1 MECTAGGGRSVYGT
15 HPSRTSG
22 NPTFVCGPPSVPFF
36 SFCLFIFQCVAAL
49 GTSFHRTTA
58 EIHLITA
65 GTVRSKIQPSFASGC
80 LRERWSKRGEEK
92 RVREH
97 RRNRVFFCKLENM
110 AAEVEGVTLSH
121 THDQLRRQTVKHRMG
136 KRDGLDGPQ
145 DVDMGNARDVAIDF
159 MGGVVSGISGIVVG
173 QVRAFNQ
180 GCAGSRR
187 YGAVLGTTCHS
198 GARERPSVCLA
209 SSLTLCLSLPFS
221 VSVSCL
227 STARSRKCT

>member
-1 MECTAGGGRSVYGT
+1 MKRREFESIGETA
-15 HPSRTSG
+15 
-22 NPTFVCGPPSVPFF
+22 
-36 SFCLFIFQCVAAL
+36 
-49 GTSFHRTTA
+49 
-58 EIHLITA
+58 
-65 GTVRSKIQPSFASGC
+65 
-80 LRERWSKRGEEK
+80 
-92 RVREH
+92 
-97 RRNRVFFCKLENM
+97 FFCKLENM

-173 QVRAFNQ
+173 QVRAFRQ
-180 GCAGSRR
+180 GCASSRR

-198 GARERPSVCLA
+198 GARERPGVCLA
-209 SSLTLCLSLPFS
+209 SSLTLCLSLHFS

-227 STARSRKCT
+227 STARRKSVPNF